1 MDLIFYQ
8 VITGVFCVTVVS
20 SISYLVGHHT
30 QGRKSKAQAAV
41 ERAEMLTVE
50 RALKAFWD
58 NEKQKLET
66 DKAELKQHIQFL
78 ESKLEQYRRKAAGV
92 GVMGLRKNKLSDM
105 LVTLLIENESLEE
118 KLFMQNLKLKQE
130 RDEFLEN
137 ELRSISYKRI
147 LLSELLN
154 QTEVRREME
163 KVIND
168 RTRLK
173 RLELRQKD
181 LEPPHF
187 TPADYEEDEEKTDL
201 S

>member
-8 VITGVFCVTVVS
+8 VIAGLFCIMVVS
-20 SISYLVGHHT
+20 SISYFMGHRT
-30 QGRKSKAQAAV
+30 QGRKFKARAAL
-41 ERAEMLTVE
+41 EREEMLTIE
-50 RALKAFWD
+50 RSLKAFWD
-58 NEKQKLET
+58 NEKQKLED
-66 DKAELKQHIQFL
+66 DKAGLAQHIKFL

-92 GVMGLRKNKLSDM
+92 GMMGLRKNKLSDM
-105 LVTLLIENESLEE
+105 LITLLIENESLEE

-168 RTRLK
+168 RSRLK
-173 RLELRQKD
+173 RLELKQKD
-181 LEPPHF
+181 LEPVDYN
-187 TPADYEEDEEKTDL
+187 PAEFEEDEEKTDL